1 MMYVVNTY
9 YTSPLFEGFKLLTQR
24 KYRWLWMAQLDCL
37 ITPSYVFQTRS
48 LIYTEIIKETKN
60 VADIGRGK

>member
-9 YTSPLFEGFKLLTQR
+9 YTSPLFDGFKLLTQR
-24 KYRWLWMAQLDCL
+24 EYRWLWLAKFDCL

-48 LIYTEIIKETKN
+48 FIYTEIIKETKN
-60 VADIGRGK
+60 DE